1 MSTTVET
8 EQDHTGTELQFATF
22 YVGDLLL
29 GVNICQVQE
38 INRQLDAT
46 KVPHAPKE
54 VHGVINL
61 RGDVAT
67 VIDLRT
73 VLGMP
78 PVEDSRN
85 SRTLIVQSHGESIG
99 ILVDRISDILTISSE
114 EIGRRTNAVSRP
126 QTQSRRTPHRTGNP
140 PGDHRRQAWTHQ
152 CSNRPRRLRP
162 SLRRSRSRSR
172 RRPQST
178 LGRS

>member
-1 MSTTVET
+1 MSTTLEA
-8 EQDHTGTELQFATF
+8 EQVHTSTELQFATF

-29 GVNICQVQE
+29 GVNIRQVQE

-67 VIDLRT
+67 VINLRT

-78 PVEDSRN
+78 PAEVTHD
-85 SRTLIVQSHGESIG
+85 SRTLIVQTQGESIG
-99 ILVDRISDILTISSE
+99 LLVDRISDILTLREDEISPAPANVDGAQGRFFSGVHTLESE
-114 EIGRRTNAVSRP
+114 VVVILNIQEALSER
-126 QTQSRRTPHRTGNP
+126 
-140 PGDHRRQAWTHQ
+140 
-152 CSNRPRRLRP
+152 NREE
-162 SLRRSRSRSR
+162 
-172 RRPQST
+172 
-178 LGRS
+178 

>member
-114 EIGRRTNAVSRP
+114 EIGR
-126 QTQSRRTPHRTGNP
+126 P
-140 PGDHRRQAWTHQ
+140 P
-152 CSNRPRRLRP
+152 SNIHGVAGELFNGIYRLETELMIILDIDAILSGEP
-162 SLRRSRSRSR
+162 
-172 RRPQST
+172 
-178 LGRS
+178 